1 MMIRGDSGSQ
11 FRSRIKAPNL
21 SYGCGLNMYTSSLNR
36 YKHRRIDKSEVIQD
50 PQGKYSVRGMTGS

>member
-1 MMIRGDSGSQ
+1 
-11 FRSRIKAPNL
+11 
-21 SYGCGLNMYTSSLNR
+21 MYTSSLNR